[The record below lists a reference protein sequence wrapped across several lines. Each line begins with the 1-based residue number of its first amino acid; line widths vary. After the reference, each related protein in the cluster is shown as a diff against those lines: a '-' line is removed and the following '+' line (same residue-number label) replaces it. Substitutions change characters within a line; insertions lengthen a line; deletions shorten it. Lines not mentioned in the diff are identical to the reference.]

1 VQPETEAPVAASSP
15 TQSHADAP
23 ITATV
28 APSPPVQGLPPT
40 AQAPSSEASASVQGP
55 PTAQAPSS
63 EASASVQGPSTLQA
77 PSPERIVPVWI
88 PDGQGPLAPDPFVQG
103 AAAAPPGPY
112 PPAQSSPDL
121 PPLPDP
127 AVPMSPRDR
136 RRGRALWSSVALMVV
151 VAVVL
156 VVAILNT
163 SESGSGGPSTGAA
176 STSPS
181 PSPVSTDEYQRA
193 LTAFDGALGPAFQQ
207 VRAARTPVSV
217 SNANAAL
224 RVALTTQA
232 EILRAITPPVAAQ
245 ATHAALLTGL
255 DSFTSNLREVDV
267 AAESRNLCAGS
278 SATAMVSRM
287 SGAAEVRSAVA
298 ALAAA
303 GQGQPYKVG
312 TFLPKVTADS
322 NRRMATGW
330 FATRTVRGGSGEFK
344 IDNGGQND
352 AVISLVQGKSKKPG
366 ITVYVRSHGSY
377 TVDGIKDGSY
387 EIYTTAGVDWDKTS
401 KVFTRDCGFA
411 QFDSP
416 AKFVTTSTSY
426 TKISI
431 TLNPVKSG
439 NATVTDVSP
448 DDFPTS

>member
-1 VQPETEAPVAASSP
+1 
-15 TQSHADAP
+15 
-23 ITATV
+23 
-28 APSPPVQGLPPT
+28 
-40 AQAPSSEASASVQGP
+40 
-55 PTAQAPSS
+55 
-63 EASASVQGPSTLQA
+63 
-77 PSPERIVPVWI
+77 
-88 PDGQGPLAPDPFVQG
+88 
-103 AAAAPPGPY
+103 
-112 PPAQSSPDL
+112 
-121 PPLPDP
+121 
-127 AVPMSPRDR
+127 
-136 RRGRALWSSVALMVV
+136 
-151 VAVVL
+151 
-156 VVAILNT
+156 
-163 SESGSGGPSTGAA
+163 
-176 STSPS
+176 
-181 PSPVSTDEYQRA
+181 VSTDEYQRV

-207 VRAARTPVSV
+207 LRAARTPVSV

-224 RVALTTQA
+224 RVALTTQG

-255 DSFTSNLREVDV
+255 DSFTSNLRDVDV
-267 AAESRNLCAGS
+267 AVESRGVCAGS

-303 GQGQPYKVG
+303 GQGQPYNVG
-312 TFLPKVTADS
+312 TFLPKATADS

-330 FATRTVRGGSGEFK
+330 FATRTVRGGSGQFK
-344 IDNGGQND
+344 IDNGSQND
-352 AVISLVQGKSKKPG
+352 EVVSLVPGKSKKPG

-387 EIYTTAGVDWDKTS
+387 AIYTTGGVDWDKTS

-426 TKISI
+426 TKVSI

-448 DDFPTS
+448 DDFPTP